1 MSHRKPGSPDRAR
14 RTAGELKPMTFESK
28 QAPLLSRAEF
38 LLRLMRHFG
47 ITMLIVLFSMVLG
60 GVGYH
65 ELGGLPWVDAVLNAA
80 MILTGMGPVDP
91 MRTTA
96 GKLFATFYALY
107 SGIAFL
113 TMIAVLLAPIVHR
126 LMHKFHLDEDDDRA

>member
-1 MSHRKPGSPDRAR
+1 MV
-14 RTAGELKPMTFESK
+14 FEPR
-28 QAPLLSRAEF
+28 QAPLLSRTQF
-38 LLRLMRHFG
+38 LLRMARHFG
-47 ITMLIVLFSMVLG
+47 VTLLIVLFSMMLG
-60 GVGYH
+60 GWGYH
-65 ELGGLPWVDAVLNAA
+65 EFGGLPWVDAVLNAA

-91 MRTTA
+91 MRTTP

>member
-1 MSHRKPGSPDRAR
+1 MTHRKEAASASHRSQAR
-14 RTAGELKPMTFESK
+14 RMAFESR
-28 QAPLLSRAEF
+28 QAPLLPRTEF
-38 LLRLMRHFG
+38 LIRMARHFAV
-47 ITMLIVLFSMVLG
+47 TLLIVLFSMVLG
-60 GVGYH
+60 GWGYH
-65 ELGGLPWVDAVLNAA
+65 RFGALPWVDAVLNAA

-91 MRTTA
+91 MRSTP